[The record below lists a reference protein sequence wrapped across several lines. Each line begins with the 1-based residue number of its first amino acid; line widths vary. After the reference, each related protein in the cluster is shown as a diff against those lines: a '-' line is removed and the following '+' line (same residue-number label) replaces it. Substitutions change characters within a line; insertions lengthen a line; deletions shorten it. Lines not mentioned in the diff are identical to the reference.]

1 MKGELNMKLLIT
13 EDEEIERL
21 ALKKMI
27 ETEFKDISIAGLA
40 ENGRMAIEL
49 AALHQP
55 DIILMD
61 IKMPGING
69 LEAIKEIQKIVPKA
83 KILIVSSYD
92 TFEYAQQALRLGVKD
107 YLLKPSKREVIL
119 STIQKVINDIQIDL
133 LESEKM
139 QKTEDRI
146 LKMIPIVEADLVT
159 QLLFDHVHDVHLH
172 ECMHL
177 LDVHQTQQSFVILV
191 HFSQDALTGPIEQIY
206 GELKKT
212 IQKHS
217 KGWVGP
223 MSGLQVPI
231 IVFLEGE
238 LHHYRKNAVGLV
250 QKISHNINR
259 LFSASAA
266 IGIGTAYPSLEQ
278 IRQSYYEALRAS
290 ITVGSGA
297 RYSFYSDTISNEEVK
312 DTEMHKIEN
321 LILEELRIG
330 KWEGLGSHFKTMIGY
345 FEKYQHPLAEAEQKV
360 YDTMTLMIRYLD
372 EMGFSIRKPVF
383 SFSAK
388 SYLQMK
394 TEVNFILD
402 NVITQYK
409 LATENLQEDIPN
421 RMKQHIKKNCHT
433 DLSLEAMAKEF
444 NLSPQ
449 YVSKIFKDEIGVS
462 YIDYLT
468 ACRIEKAKQMMEKG
482 SFSLK
487 EIAYEVGYNDPNYF
501 SRVFKKV
508 CKMSPSQYKDALVA
522 NRIGQS

>member
-1 MKGELNMKLLIT
+1 MKLLIT

-27 ETEFKDISIAGLA
+27 ETDFKKISIVGLA

-49 AALHQP
+49 ASEHKP

-69 LEAIKEIQKIVPKA
+69 LEAIKEIQKIVPNA

-92 TFEYAQQALRLGVKD
+92 TFDYAQQALRLGVKD

-119 STIQKVINDIQIDL
+119 STIQKVINDIELDL
-133 LESEKM
+133 VESEKK
-139 QKTEDRI
+139 QKTEERI
-146 LKMIPIVEADLVT
+146 QKMIPIVEADLVT

-172 ECMHL
+172 ECMNL
-177 LDVHQTQQSFVILV
+177 LDVDQTQPSFVLLV
-191 HFSQDALTGPIEQIY
+191 HFSQDSLTGPIEQMY

-212 IQKHS
+212 IQLQS

-231 IVFLEGE
+231 IVFSEGE
-238 LHHYRKNAVGLV
+238 LHHYRRNAIALV
-250 QKISHNINR
+250 QKILNNLKG

-266 IGIGTAYPSLEQ
+266 IGIGKAYPALEQ

-290 ITVGSGA
+290 ITAGSGA
-297 RYSFYSDTISNEEVK
+297 RYSFYSDMISNEEMK
-312 DTEMHKIEN
+312 DRDMHRIEE

-330 KWEGLGSHFKTMIGY
+330 KWEGVRSHFQTMTGY
-345 FEKYQHPLAEAEQKV
+345 FEKFQHPLAEAEQKV

-372 EMGFSIRKPVF
+372 EMGFMIRKPVF

-394 TEVNFILD
+394 TEVNFILED
-402 NVITQYK
+402 VISQYK
-409 LATENLQEDIPN
+409 QATENLQDDIPN

-449 YVSKIFKDEIGVS
+449 YVSKIFKEELGIS

-468 ACRIEKAKQMMEKG
+468 KCRIEKAKKMMEKG
-482 SFSLK
+482 SHSLK
-487 EIAYEVGYNDPNYF
+487 EIAFEVGYNDPNYF

-508 CKMSPSQYKDALVA
+508 CKKSPSQYKDSLVNIA
-522 NRIGQS
+522 QKNK